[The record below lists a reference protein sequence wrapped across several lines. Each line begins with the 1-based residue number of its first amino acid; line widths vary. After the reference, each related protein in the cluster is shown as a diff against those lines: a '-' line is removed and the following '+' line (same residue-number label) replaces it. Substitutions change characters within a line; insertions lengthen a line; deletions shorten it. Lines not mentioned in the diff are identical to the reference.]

1 MGEGEPGVGHGPSL
15 PVPAS
20 DPSVEELR
28 WNYAVI
34 DLQARRFVSE
44 PPRRGLSTTWT
55 KLRVQVLHA
64 LDDLWVARD

>member
-1 MGEGEPGVGHGPSL
+1 VDLAS
-15 PVPAS
+15 AS

-34 DLQARRFVSE
+34 DFQARRVVSE

-55 KLRVQVLHA
+55 KL
-64 LDDLWVARD
+64 